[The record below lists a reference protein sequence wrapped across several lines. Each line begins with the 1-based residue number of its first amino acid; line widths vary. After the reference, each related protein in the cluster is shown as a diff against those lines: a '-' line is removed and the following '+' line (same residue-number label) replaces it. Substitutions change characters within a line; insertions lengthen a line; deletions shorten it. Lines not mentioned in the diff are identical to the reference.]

1 MEVLEQ
7 RIQEAQ
13 SGLPGKLQRP
23 IEVEMEE
30 EEEMANHPY
39 AIAYKEVLEI
49 LKYIS
54 KEDYN
59 KIPEK
64 TIRAF
69 EENADKN
76 YQVSYNPNMTLVEQ
90 NISRKGRAVIAVLYR
105 DYWASPEQREKIL
118 QKQRIE
124 RWRAEEEKRKMYNPD
139 DLFKRNKKW

>member
-1 MEVLEQ
+1 
-7 RIQEAQ
+7 
-13 SGLPGKLQRP
+13 
-23 IEVEMEE
+23 
-30 EEEMANHPY
+30 MANHPY